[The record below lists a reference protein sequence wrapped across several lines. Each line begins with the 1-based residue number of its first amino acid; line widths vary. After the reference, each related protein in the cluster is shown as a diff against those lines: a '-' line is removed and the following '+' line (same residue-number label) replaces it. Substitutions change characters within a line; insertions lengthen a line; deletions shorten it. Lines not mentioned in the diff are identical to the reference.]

1 MAYDSSY
8 QPTRPNEY
16 NQPQAIIDSGRLL
29 FNAKEDSILM
39 FSSKAIGL
47 SSVSS
52 VNIDTGKMIV
62 NADRIDLGLDAEEP
76 LLRGNKTTD
85 FLNDVLD
92 ILQKTAIAL
101 QAAISTPPGTPISPL
116 TQHGTKMIVDIT
128 DLKRKVEDLKSRQN
142 FTL

>member
-1 MAYDSSY
+1 MSYD
-8 QPTRPNEY
+8 PTYKPTPPNQY
-16 NQPQAIIDSGRLL
+16 NQPQAILDSGRLL

-39 FSSKAIGL
+39 FSSKAIAL
-47 SSVSS
+47 SSNSS
-52 VNIDTGKMIV
+52 VNIDTGKFIV
-62 NADRIDLGLDAEEP
+62 NSDRIDLGLNANEP
-76 LLRGNKTTD
+76 LLKGNKTTD

-101 QAAISTPPGTPISPL
+101 QAAISTPPGTPIAPL

>member
-1 MAYDSSY
+1 MSYD
-8 QPTRPNEY
+8 PTYKPTPPNQY
-16 NQPQAIIDSGRLL
+16 NQPQAILDSGRLL

-62 NADRIDLGLDAEEP
+62 NADRIDLGLDADEP
-76 LLRGNKTTD
+76 LLKGNKTTN
-85 FLNDVLD
+85 FLNDILSVLD
-92 ILQKTAIAL
+92 DIGNAL
-101 QAAISTPPGTPISPL
+101 EQAISTPPGSPISSL
-116 TQHGTKMIVDIT
+116 TIQGVKMKVDLSI
-128 DLKRKVEDLKSRQN
+128 LKQKIEELKSKQN

>member
-16 NQPQAIIDSGRLL
+16 TQPQAIIDSGRLL

-52 VNIDTGKMIV
+52 VNIDTGKMII
-62 NADRIDLGLDAEEP
+62 NADRIDLGLGAEEP

-92 ILQKTAIAL
+92 VLQKTALAL
-101 QAAISTPPGTPISPL
+101 QAAISTPPGTPIAPL